1 MSKCNHDFVHRVPN
15 CIAPSIAPHWA
26 CNVCKQQFVLPS
38 HGADAEARAVM
49 WKDAYDREST
59 ANAALREQLEELHG
73 ALNRSEMR
81 CRKIGSEN
89 SKMVERE
96 ITLQNQLSE
105 LQATQPVVSVIKGQQ
120 IPQTVENLQAIME
133 RDAVALEKAHKENG
147 KLRQTINDLRQKI
160 AAREFQQAG
169 YLKGE
174 GK

>member
-1 MSKCNHDFVHRVPN
+1 MALCVYGQLSSSLVAKKRRLARHGDGRENDMSKCNHDFVHRVPN

-105 LQATQPVVSVIKGQQ
+105 L
-120 IPQTVENLQAIME
+120 
-133 RDAVALEKAHKENG
+133 HKRSTNPTNRRKPASHHGAGCGCVGESAQG
-147 KLRQTINDLRQKI
+147 K
-160 AAREFQQAG
+160 RETTPNH
-169 YLKGE
+169 
-174 GK
+174 